1 MAENFNIEQR
11 NYFSDGGK
19 ININMLDHISND
31 TADSINSVNRLL
43 FTPGVLFLPNNIS
56 KNFAIEPSWTSG
68 ANVTITIGYINSGN
82 TNTPFG
88 GVAVDNLGRYIIIN
102 KNEAYVANTKWNSTN
117 GWGTARPTDPDLS
130 YTDNQGPTGNYYRNS
145 GNYNIP
151 VLINDQLTG
160 KTENI
165 NYVYIKYQQI
175 VSVDGNTTQ
184 ITSTDNITSFGAETH
199 YVSGYQIKLVNPNYS
214 TYDPSTDADDVLK
227 ADGWIKI
234 GEVYPESEGSGNY
247 TATSSTG
254 NASIPT
260 PGYTQ
265 YGYLNGSFVGSPFSG
280 LVGGG
285 PNMIYPQSGDYIDL
299 STHVNAIGTG
309 TVSSTNPHGLT
320 AADIGVNISAINI
333 YAATTF
339 NATQAVSY
347 SLVNPLENLADT
359 DVTAQNYNTIFV
371 NSNGNTTGN
380 ITIRLPEAN
389 ADHMSYRYV
398 FKRIDTEAS
407 ATVSI
412 STYNATADI
421 TKTNKIENGTI
432 PPDSSFCYLPLGI
445 LGASNS
451 TVEVCVGSSVVD
463 NTTVYNWYII

>member
-82 TNTPFG
+82 TNAPFG

-102 KNEAYVANTKWNSTN
+102 KNEAYVANTKWDSTN

-130 YTDNQGPTGNYYRNS
+130 YTAPDNQGPTEGYYRNS

-151 VLINDQLTG
+151 VLINNQLTG

-214 TYDPSTDADDVLK
+214 TYNPSTDADDVLK

-285 PNMIYPQSGDYIDL
+285 PNMIYPQSGEYIDL

-320 AADIGVNISAINI
+320 AADIGVNISAINV
-333 YAATTF
+333 YAATTVV
-339 NATQAVSY
+339 AQPGTSY
-347 SLVNPLENLADT
+347 SMDNPLLNLAET
-359 DVTAQNYNTIFV
+359 DGTAQSYNTIFIDA
-371 NSNGNTTGN
+371 NTNTSN

-389 ADHMSYRYV
+389 AEHASYRYT
-398 FKRIDTEAS
+398 FKRIDSDNTNNVTIS
-407 ATVSI
+407 VRDATNVT
-412 STYNATADI
+412 TYNLIDNIPRTGNGDSVKALGDI
-421 TKTNKIENGTI
+421 
-432 PPDSSFCYLPLGI
+432 
-445 LGASNS
+445 NS
-451 TVEVCVGSSVVD
+451 TNCMLQVCVGQIANS
-463 NTTVYNWYII
+463 THYNWYTV

>member
-43 FTPGVLFLPNNIS
+43 FTPGVLFLPSNIS
-56 KNFAIEPSWTSG
+56 NNFAITVSTPSAGNGTNLS
-68 ANVTITIGYINSGN
+68 ITVGYISADN
-82 TNTPFG
+82 TNAPFG

-130 YTDNQGPTGNYYRNS
+130 GTDNQGPTEGYYRNS

-151 VLINDQLTG
+151 LLIDSELSDESNT
-160 KTENI
+160 
-165 NYVYIKYQQI
+165 NYIYIKYQQ
-175 VSVDGNTTQ
+175 VVVDLGGLTQQTT
-184 ITSTDNITSFGAETH
+184 TDNITFVDAKTH
-199 YVSGYQIKLVNPNYS
+199 YASGYQIKVVNPNHSSYS
-214 TYDPSTDADDVLK
+214 EADADDVLR

-234 GEVYPESEGSGNY
+234 GEVYVTSDAEHNY

-285 PNMIYPQSGDYIDL
+285 PNMIYPQSGEYIDL

-320 AADIGVNISAINI
+320 AADIGVNISAINV

-432 PPDSSFCYLPLGI
+432 SNSSFCYLPLGI

>member
-43 FTPGVLFLPNNIS
+43 FTPGVLFLPSNIS
-56 KNFAIEPSWTSG
+56 NNFAITVSTPSAGNGTSLS
-68 ANVTITIGYINSGN
+68 ITVGYISADN
-82 TNTPFG
+82 TNAPFG

-102 KNEAYVANTKWNSTN
+102 KNEVYVEDTKWTSN
-117 GWGTARPTDPDLS
+117 GWASPRPTDPDLS
-130 YTDNQGPTGNYYRNS
+130 GTDNQGPTEGYYRNS

-151 VLINDQLTG
+151 LLIDSELSDESNT
-160 KTENI
+160 
-165 NYVYIKYQQI
+165 NYIYIKYQQ
-175 VSVDGNTTQ
+175 VVVDLGGLTQQTT
-184 ITSTDNITSFGAETH
+184 TDNITFVNAKTH
-199 YVSGYQIKLVNPNYS
+199 YASGYQIKVVNPNHSSYS
-214 TYDPSTDADDVLK
+214 EADADDVLR

-234 GEVYPESEGSGNY
+234 GEVYVTSDAEHNY
-247 TATSSTG
+247 NGTSSTG

-309 TVSSTNPHGLT
+309 IVSSTNPHGLT
-320 AADIGVNISAINI
+320 AADIGVNISAINV
-333 YAATTF
+333 YAATTVV
-339 NATQAVSY
+339 AQPGTSY
-347 SLVNPLENLADT
+347 SMDNPLLNLAET
-359 DVTAQNYNTIFV
+359 DGTAQSYNTIFIDA
-371 NSNGNTTGN
+371 NTNTSN

-389 ADHMSYRYV
+389 AEHASYRYT
-398 FKRIDTEAS
+398 FKRIDSDNTNNVTIS
-407 ATVSI
+407 VRDATNVT
-412 STYNATADI
+412 TYNLIDNVTRNSNGDSVKALGDI
-421 TKTNKIENGTI
+421 
-432 PPDSSFCYLPLGI
+432 
-445 LGASNS
+445 NS
-451 TVEVCVGSSVVD
+451 TNCMLQVCVGQIANS
-463 NTTVYNWYII
+463 THYNWYTV